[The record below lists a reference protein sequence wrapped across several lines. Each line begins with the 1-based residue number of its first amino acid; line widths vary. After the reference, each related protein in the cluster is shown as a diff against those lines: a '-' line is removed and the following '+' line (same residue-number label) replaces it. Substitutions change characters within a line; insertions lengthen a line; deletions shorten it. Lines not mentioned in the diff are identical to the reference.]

1 MANRLFDYPL
11 QGDQKKFSAAARQ
24 RAVKYLERQLPK
36 IRDSYELAITAYALA
51 VTGSAETDLAFGK
64 LTQVRGLDFSSWFC
78 FKLPLAV
85 RRRQEES
92 LFKPLA
98 E

>member
-1 MANRLFDYPL
+1 M

-64 LTQVRGLDFSSWFC
+64 LTQVRFGFVLNCPLLSEDNRRVFSNH
-78 FKLPLAV
+78 
-85 RRRQEES
+85 
-92 LFKPLA
+92 
-98 E
+98 